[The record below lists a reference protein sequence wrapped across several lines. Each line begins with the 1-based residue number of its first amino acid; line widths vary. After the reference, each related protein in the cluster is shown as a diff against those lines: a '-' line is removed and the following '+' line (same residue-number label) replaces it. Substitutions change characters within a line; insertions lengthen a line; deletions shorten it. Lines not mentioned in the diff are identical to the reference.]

1 MKVAITGHTSGLG
14 KELFN
19 HFDSLG
25 HSVLGISRSTGFD
38 IVSEQDKIVEAVT
51 GYDLF
56 INNTHYDECQKNLLE
71 KTVNKVNKQV
81 VIGSALHLF
90 RDIATFDYLDQKF
103 NLSQA
108 CRNYNIDPT
117 ITTKILHVNISFLP
131 NAENDSDRLISDNVI
146 NYNEIVSLID
156 HWLANTVFTDITLQW
171 KLTPLV
177 LDQLKRKIPNLQVN
191 LF

>member
-1 MKVAITGHTSGLG
+1 M
-14 KELFN
+14 EL
-19 HFDSLG
+19 
-25 HSVLGISRSTGFD
+25 
-38 IVSEQDKIVEAVT
+38 T
-51 GYDLF
+51 GYDS
-56 INNTHYDECQKNLLE
+56 DECQKNLLE